1 MPSALDLRP
10 DCHGD
15 PERLRQLEVR
25 WICEERAVSQLL
37 LELECELDHVVRELS
52 FRRLL
57 GEPCDTLEE
66 RAMLLQA
73 ECDAL
78 TDESAHVRLALTGV
92 RAELQHVCASP
103 AVRAGA

>member
-57 GEPCDTLEE
+57 GEPCETLEE
-66 RAMLLQA
+66 RAVLLQA

-78 TDESAHVRLALTGV
+78 TDESAHVRLALVGV

>member
-57 GEPCDTLEE
+57 GEPCETLEE
-66 RAMLLQA
+66 RAVLLQA

>member
-1 MPSALDLRP
+1 MPSALELRP

-37 LELECELDHVVRELS
+37 LDLECELDHVVRELS
-52 FRRLL
+52 FRRIL
-57 GEPCDTLEE
+57 GEPCAMLEE
-66 RAMLLQA
+66 RAVLLQA

-78 TDESAHVRLALTGV
+78 TDESAHVRLALVGV
-92 RAELQHVCASP
+92 RAELQQARANP